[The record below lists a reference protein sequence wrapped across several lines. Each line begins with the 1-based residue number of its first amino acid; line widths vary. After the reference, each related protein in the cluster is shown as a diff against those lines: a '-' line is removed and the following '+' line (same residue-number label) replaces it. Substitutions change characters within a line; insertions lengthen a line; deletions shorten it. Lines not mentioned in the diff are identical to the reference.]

1 MNKIKQ
7 DVELAISQIKELRKL
22 AKKKGYSTVNKYI
35 IGYGEKAD
43 NVKYNYLGMNDII
56 DSKET
61 DALYT
66 ANWFDNEFV
75 VKILGLYN
83 KEEIEGYGFPYHDGY
98 KGIKNVVYVKWD
110 GKLQISISTLTNGWS
125 PNDGH
130 SANQV
135 YKIKP
140 LELNIFMN
148 WQTNPLNS

>member
-1 MNKIKQ
+1 MNKIKK
-7 DVELAISQIKELRKL
+7 DVELATSQIEELKKL

-35 IGYGEKAD
+35 IEYGEKAD
-43 NVKYNYLGMNDII
+43 LLNNKFLGMDAII

-75 VKILGLYN
+75 VKILGLYT
-83 KEEIEGYGFPYHDGY
+83 KEEIEGYGFQYQNY
-98 KGIKNVVYVKWD
+98 NEIKNVVYVRWD
-110 GKLQISISTLTNGWS
+110 GKYEIRNSTLTNGWS
-125 PNDGH
+125 PNYRWDGH
-130 SANQV
+130 QV

>member
-1 MNKIKQ
+1 MNKIYK

-35 IGYGEKAD
+35 IEYGEKAN
-43 NVKYNYLGMNDII
+43 NVRYNNLSMEDII

-66 ANWFDNEFV
+66 ANWIGGEFV
-75 VKILGLYN
+75 VKILGSYTQ
-83 KEEIEGYGFPYHDGY
+83 EEIEVYGFQYRDY
-98 KGIKNVVYVKWD
+98 SGIQNIVYVKWD
-110 GKLQISISTLTNGWS
+110 GKLHINNSTLTNGWS
-125 PNDGH
+125 PSIKKD
-130 SANQV
+130 SNQV

-140 LELNIFMN
+140 LEANIFIN

>member
-1 MNKIKQ
+1 MNKIYK

-35 IGYGEKAD
+35 IEYGKKAN
-43 NVKYNYLGMNDII
+43 NVRYNNLSMEDII

-66 ANWFDNEFV
+66 ANWIGGEFV
-75 VKILGLYN
+75 VKILGSYTQ
-83 KEEIEGYGFPYHDGY
+83 EEIEAYGFQY
-98 KGIKNVVYVKWD
+98 KDYSGIQNIVYVKWD
-110 GKLQISISTLTNGWS
+110 GKLHINNSTLTNGWS
-125 PNDGH
+125 PSIKKD
-130 SANQV
+130 SNQV

-140 LELNIFMN
+140 LEANIFIN